1 MRQLEHDRSR
11 AMNDSVRAPIVAGLS
26 VMALFFGGFGA
37 WAGLAPL
44 SGATVGTGLIAV
56 KGNRQTVQHQDGGTI
71 REIPVRDGDRVERGS
86 VVLRLDDIA
95 ARARVQT
102 LTATRD
108 AALALQARLVAERD
122 GREEPAFPPEL
133 LNRLTE
139 AGVSEAIAAQRA
151 LFQERKAQV
160 VAETAVRR
168 QKIAQLRE
176 QIGGLRMEI
185 EGLTRQM
192 ALIVEELEGVRELYT
207 KGYAPKPRLLALQR
221 TQAQLLAERGAK
233 TAAVAQAEQA
243 VGETELAIVAAQSQ
257 RSTEVS
263 EGLREVQ
270 AKLTEGEPA
279 LLAAREVLDRTVL
292 RAPATGEVVGST
304 VFTPGGVLAAG
315 ATVLDIVPTEE
326 GLIVETRIA
335 PENIDEVAVGSV
347 AEVRFIGLPQRR
359 KPEVKGRVVTLS
371 ADQLTDERSGTGY
384 FSARVQLDPA
394 DLAISRI
401 QPQPGMP
408 VQVLITTQPRTLL
421 DYVVGPLSDA
431 VARAFREE

>member
-1 MRQLEHDRSR
+1 MKKLEHHQRHTVS
-11 AMNDSVRAPIVAGLS
+11 DSTRGSIVVGLS
-26 VMALFFGGFGA
+26 VIALFFGGFGA

-44 SGATVGTGLIAV
+44 SGATVGTGVVAV

-71 REIPVRDGDRVERGS
+71 REIAVRDGDRVKRGS

-95 ARARVQT
+95 ARSRVQT

-108 AALALQARLVAERD
+108 ASLALQARLIAERNGD
-122 GREEPAFPPEL
+122 EEPVFPPEL
-133 LNRLTE
+133 VNRLEE
-139 AGVSEAIAAQRA
+139 AGVSEAVAAQRA
-151 LFQERKAQV
+151 LFKERKAQV
-160 VAETAVRR
+160 AAETAVRR

-192 ALIVEELEGVRELYT
+192 ALIAEELEGVRELYT

-270 AKLTEGEPA
+270 AKLTEGDPT
-279 LLAAREVLDRTVL
+279 LIAAREVLDRTVL
-292 RAPATGEVVGST
+292 RAPATGEVVGLT

-326 GLIVETRIA
+326 GLIVETKVA

-347 AEVRFIGLPQRR
+347 AEVRFIGLPQRS

-371 ADQLTDERSGTGY
+371 ADRLTDERSGAGY
-384 FSARVQLDPA
+384 FFARVQLDPA
-394 DLAISRI
+394 DLASSSIE
-401 QPQPGMP
+401 PHPGMP
-408 VQVLITTQPRTLL
+408 VQVLITTEPRTLL
-421 DYVVGPLSDA
+421 AYIVGPLGDA